1 MCCSDPV
8 EYVINRAGIRLLPA
22 STAAKI
28 RIHLGTHMECQYALR
43 AYGIP
48 LEMLPI
54 SPVDLSPDLTNHRKW
69 YQRRMQLEKE
79 WKQLQSN
86 RQGLSS
92 VKEGNVTGSPSQR
105 VEDGVLQDHN
115 TSPHHHGKLKAAIQ
129 PQPTDVLFGRG
140 SLMHPGN
147 IRFRQM
153 VTENSQSYEL
163 ARGKQQKIIASGQ
176 LLEAM
181 KRNGVRFLVYEKE
194 AGQWKTATNAQ
205 ARNKIAKTIRNRRRT
220 AQVATYYCSS
230 A

>member
-1 MCCSDPV
+1 
-8 EYVINRAGIRLLPA
+8 
-22 STAAKI
+22 
-28 RIHLGTHMECQYALR
+28 MECQYALR

-48 LEMLPI
+48 SEILPI
-54 SPVDLSPDLTNHRKW
+54 SPVDLLPDLTNHRKW

-86 RQGLSS
+86 GQGVSS
-92 VKEGNVTGSPSQR
+92 VKGGSVTGSPSKR
-105 VEDGVLQDHN
+105 VEDDVQDHN
-115 TSPHHHGKLKAAIQ
+115 ISPHHHGELKAAIQ

-147 IRFRQM
+147 VRFRQM

-163 ARGKQQKIIASGQ
+163 ARGKQQKIHASGQ
-176 LLEAM
+176 LLDAL
-181 KRNGVRFLVYEKE
+181 KRNGVRFLVYDKE

-220 AQVATYYCSS
+220 QVATLW
-230 A
+230 